1 MARQTAQARLEE
13 QYGKP
18 MAKLLPELFEQHGRQ
33 AAVAEHC
40 GVTQGTVSLWMKQ
53 LGYQTWTV
61 LRPIEGKAERLS

>member
-18 MAKLLPELFEQHGRQ
+18 MALLLPELFEQYGRQ

-40 GVTQGTVSLWMKQ
+40 GVTQGTISLWMKQ
-53 LGYQTWTV
+53 LEFQAWTV
-61 LRPIEGKAERLS
+61 LRPIRGKAEKLT